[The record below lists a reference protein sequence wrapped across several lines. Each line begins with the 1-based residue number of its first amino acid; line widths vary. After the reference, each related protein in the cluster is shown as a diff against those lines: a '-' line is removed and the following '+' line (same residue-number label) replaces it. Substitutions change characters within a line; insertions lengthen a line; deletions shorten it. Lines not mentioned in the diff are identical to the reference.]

1 MTGTPV
7 HKFGGTSVGTP
18 DRILSIVHLMRPALD
33 VGSAM
38 VVVSAF
44 GGVTNELLSCVD
56 AALNRD
62 RSYRD
67 ILDGLRTRHREAIS
81 VLAPGEVPALEP
93 LLDGIWAEVQELCD
107 GVYLVRE
114 CSPRT
119 RDAIG
124 GAGERA
130 SAPVVAAAFR
140 AAGFD
145 AVDVDARD
153 LIRTDST
160 HGEAEVQ
167 FNETRSAVTAWAD
180 RQPASRQVAV
190 VTGFIASSPDG
201 VTTTLGRSGSD
212 YSATILGWAL
222 DAPEVVIWTDVDG
235 VLSADPRLV
244 PDAFRLPELSYREAG
259 EMAYF
264 GAKVLH
270 PRTMRPVEQ
279 ASIPLFIRNTMNP
292 ASEGTAIRAV
302 TSDPKGRVRA
312 VTAVR
317 DMSVLMIEGSGMMG
331 VPGIAART
339 FQSLAREG
347 VNVLVISQ
355 ASSEQS
361 ICIGIRSERSGV
373 ARAAL
378 LSEFARELDR
388 RDIASV
394 TVMPACAVVSV
405 VGDGMRMQPGLAGRM
420 FSTLGRAR
428 INVLAIAQG
437 AAETNI
443 SAIVAET
450 DLERA
455 IRALHVAFARSTER
469 VHLVL
474 IGTGTVGRVLLDLL
488 ESQAPALARDRD
500 VEMRLV
506 GVCRSRTM
514 VWDNTGIQPSEALMR
529 LSDEGTDYDLA
540 SLQQQILDSHL
551 ERLIV
556 IDATASAEVADTYTT
571 FLTAGIGVV
580 TPNKRANTGALATWH
595 ALQEA
600 AHRKN
605 VPYLYE
611 TTVGAGLPVI
621 STLRDLVRSG
631 DRVHRIDGIL
641 SGTLAFVC
649 NRLAAGA
656 SFSEAVREAKAQGF
670 TEPDPREDLSGE
682 DVARKLLTLARQA
695 GFEVSREDMDV
706 ESLVP
711 EAFKDLDAAEF
722 VERLPE
728 QDAAWAE
735 RLGGRTWQYVASLEV
750 ETVAGLESNVSGPP
764 ARPRLRVALQPVG
777 EESPFRS
784 LKGTDNM
791 VVYTTDRYNE
801 RPMVIQGAGAGPL
814 VTAAGVLVDLIHA
827 ARTMR

>member
-18 DRILSIVHLMRPALD
+18 ERILSVVDLMRPALG
-33 VGSAM
+33 VGPAM

-44 GGVTNELLSCVD
+44 GGVTNDLLACVD
-56 AALNRD
+56 AALARD
-62 RSYRD
+62 RSYRAT
-67 ILDGLRTRHREAIS
+67 LDALRARHREAITM
-81 VLAPGEVPALEP
+81 LAPGESAALEP

-119 RDAIG
+119 RDAIS

-140 AAGFD
+140 TAGFD

-153 LIRTDST
+153 LIHTDAT

-167 FNETRSAVTAWAD
+167 FDFTRSAVTAWAD
-180 RQPASRQVAV
+180 RQPTSRQVAV

-222 DAPEVVIWTDVDG
+222 NAPEVVIWTDVDG

-279 ASIPLFIRNTMNP
+279 AGIPLFIRNTMNP

-339 FQSLAREG
+339 FQALAREG

-361 ICIGIRSERSGV
+361 ICIGIRSERSDV

-443 SAIVAET
+443 SAIVAES

-514 VWDNTGIQPSEALMR
+514 VWDNTGIQPSEALTR
-529 LSDEGTDYDLA
+529 LSDGGTAYDLE

-556 IDATASAEVADTYTT
+556 IDATASADVADTYAT

-580 TPNKRANTGALATWH
+580 TPNKRANTGSLATWH
-595 ALQEA
+595 TLQEA

-621 STLRDLVRSG
+621 STVRDLVRSG

-656 SFSEAVREAKAQGF
+656 SFSEAVLEAKAQGF

-735 RLGGRTWQYVASLEV
+735 RLGGRTWQYVATLEMDWA
-750 ETVAGLESNVSGPP
+750 TSQPGA
-764 ARPRLRVALQPVG
+764 RLRVALQPVG
-777 EESPFRS
+777 QESPFRS